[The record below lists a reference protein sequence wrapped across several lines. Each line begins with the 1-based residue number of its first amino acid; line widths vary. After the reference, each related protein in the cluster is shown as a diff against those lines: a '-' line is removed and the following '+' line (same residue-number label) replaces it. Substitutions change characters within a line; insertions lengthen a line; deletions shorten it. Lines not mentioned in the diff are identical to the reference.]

1 MFVLRA
7 DYSRPAWYAGSN
19 QWGTLQLRWM
29 VGQAVYGC
37 GIESQQPPA
46 EDPTRR
52 GVAIDG
58 GQRSWYRP
66 LAPSPLTLEL

>member
-37 GIESQQPPA
+37 GSVLILGRCEWLRGLPG
-46 EDPTRR
+46 EDI
-52 GVAIDG
+52 G
-58 GQRSWYRP
+58 SRP
-66 LAPSPLTLEL
+66 EGHGALIHAAAA